1 MFSKYAGAVRI
12 DALLKE
18 LISENLLS
26 LMEEGGGVDSGLR
39 IGVRLPDNIA
49 DCKLDSIVS

>member
-26 LMEEGGGVDSGLR
+26 LMEEGGGGGFGLKNR
-39 IGVRLPDNIA
+39 R
-49 DCKLDSIVS
+49 STSR